1 MGAGGSS
8 RGKVIDPS
16 EHPQF
21 TPKYTAP
28 FYMALDIEC
37 AEFFVRNDVLTHQP
51 VG

>member
-37 AEFFVRNDVLTHQP
+37 AEFPQAP
-51 VG
+51 VFNSASSA